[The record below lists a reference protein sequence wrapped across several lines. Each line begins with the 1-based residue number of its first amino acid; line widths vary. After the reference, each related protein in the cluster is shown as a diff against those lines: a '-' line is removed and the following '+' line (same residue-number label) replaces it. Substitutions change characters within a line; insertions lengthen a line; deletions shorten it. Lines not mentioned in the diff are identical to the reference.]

1 MDPATISLI
10 FGGAKMAYEAIK
22 NGIKFGKELHGM
34 AGDVAKL
41 YGSVAKLT
49 QLAAQPPKPKLFS
62 GVTAEEMAMDI
73 VVKRRQAE
81 TWFNEVKN
89 EFVSTYGLRGW
100 EEVEREIIKIRKQQK
115 AQAEAAR
122 KEEEEMWHQI
132 KIIGAAGG
140 ILLIVLVAGAIAL
153 TTANM

>member
-1 MDPATISLI
+1 
-10 FGGAKMAYEAIK
+10 
-22 NGIKFGKELHGM
+22 
-34 AGDVAKL
+34 
-41 YGSVAKLT
+41 
-49 QLAAQPPKPKLFS
+49 LAAKPPRPKLFS

-115 AQAEAAR
+115 AHAEAAR

-140 ILLIVLVAGAIAL
+140 ILLIVLIAGAIAL
-153 TTANM
+153 MTANM